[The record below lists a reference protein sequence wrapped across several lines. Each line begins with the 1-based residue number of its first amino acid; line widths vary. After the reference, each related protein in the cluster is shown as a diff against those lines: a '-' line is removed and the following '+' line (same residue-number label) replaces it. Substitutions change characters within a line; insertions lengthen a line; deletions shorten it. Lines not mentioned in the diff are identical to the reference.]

1 MCDSNQPSNKTV
13 GPMVTCVININL
25 KTASFFTF
33 QTITIDLGGQ
43 IYTMTTL
50 ATDLFIV
57 NLYKQGYLIIL
68 RGEVKFFLLISGFA
82 AVFATV
88 CHDAVMTPADGESLH
103 INVYHTCSTLL
114 ITCMHQF

>member
-1 MCDSNQPSNKTV
+1 MCDSNQPSNKKFTV

-25 KTASFFTF
+25 KTSSFFTF

-43 IYTMTTL
+43 IYTVTTL

-68 RGEVKFFLLISGFA
+68 RGEVKFFPLDFRFCSCVRNCVSRRCDDSGRR
-82 AVFATV
+82 
-88 CHDAVMTPADGESLH
+88 
-103 INVYHTCSTLL
+103 
-114 ITCMHQF
+114 